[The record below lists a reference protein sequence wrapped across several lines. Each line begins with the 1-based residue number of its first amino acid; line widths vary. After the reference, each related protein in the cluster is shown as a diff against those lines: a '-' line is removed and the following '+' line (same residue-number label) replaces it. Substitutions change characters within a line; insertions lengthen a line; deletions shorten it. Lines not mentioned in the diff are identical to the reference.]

1 MGWDDT
7 LRQKRLAPIGE
18 YRPEVYRVKVH
29 DTFRQL
35 ELEMAALGIQNGM
48 SVAEFLLYSARY
60 VIRYHRKLKKT
71 RQVVRMGRREINLA
85 IRHPEGSG
93 IDQERER
100 DRNRRYALKRFQEW
114 AWPEL
119 FPQGARGERP

>member
-18 YRPEVYRVKVH
+18 YQPQVYRVTVH

-35 ELEMAALGIQNGM
+35 ELEMAALGIENGM
-48 SVAEFLLYSARY
+48 SVADFLLFSARY
-60 VIRYHRKLKKT
+60 VIRHHRRLKKT
-71 RQVVRMGRREINLA
+71 RMVVRMGLQEIRRAVREPI
-85 IRHPEGSG
+85 GSG
-93 IDQERER
+93 IDQETER
-100 DRNRRYALKRFQEW
+100 DRNRRYALQRFKEW

-119 FPQGARGERP
+119 FPQAARGEKP

>member
-18 YRPEVYRVKVH
+18 YQPQVYRVTVH

-35 ELEMAALGIQNGM
+35 ELEMASLGIENGM
-48 SVAEFLLYSARY
+48 SVAEFLLFAARY
-60 VIRYHRKLKKT
+60 VIRHHRRLKKT
-71 RQVVRMGRREINLA
+71 RMVVRMGLQEIRRAVREPI
-85 IRHPEGSG
+85 GSG
-93 IDQERER
+93 IEQETER
-100 DRNRRYALKRFQEW
+100 DRNRRYALQRFKEW